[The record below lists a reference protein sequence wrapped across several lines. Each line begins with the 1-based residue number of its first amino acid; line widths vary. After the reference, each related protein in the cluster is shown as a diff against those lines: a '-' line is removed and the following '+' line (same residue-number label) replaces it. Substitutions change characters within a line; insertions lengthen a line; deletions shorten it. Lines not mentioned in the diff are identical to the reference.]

1 MMVEVPFAFEVDVIP
16 KGKRKPI
23 TKHLMSSVTVDVAA
37 ATDAEAPVVLR
48 WHRPGERATERA
60 NPPIDYRRFGDAV
73 YVPIFRT
80 HAREPDRPVGF
91 DEMVETAQHG
101 YRSASNPLF
110 AGEEY
115 GRDRS
120 DGRET
125 DYPGAVFRNS
135 KEEQVAASI
144 RGIAAGL
151 VSVDGIIFRQAGD
164 EEPIYELHPFDWY
177 DREHHVQRNSCY
189 VKTTTLGHV
198 PVEMRDIRKHY
209 RVDQVAEVL
218 GAAEAQGAV
227 IEGWDPERPDTFVE
241 AISEYV
247 EVFDATALRYRPD
260 QGPQLLKFA
269 KQQLSRDKEDV
280 AEASRAQ
287 MLAYADLRDAIR
299 EEAPASVVC
308 DRLEAYAAVLA
319 PKHADDGWWARHL
332 AERKADI
339 AHEIE
344 TFRLAPLPEPTI
356 PSGAPRP

>member
-1 MMVEVPFAFEVDVIP
+1 MMVEVPFAYEVDVIP

-23 TKHLMSSVTVDVAA
+23 TKYLMSSVMVDVAA

-60 NPPIDYRRFGDAV
+60 NPPIDYRRFGDAL
-73 YVPIFRT
+73 YVPIFQT

-101 YRSASNPLF
+101 YCSASNPLF
-110 AGEEY
+110 AGVEY
-115 GRDRS
+115 GRYRS
-120 DGRET
+120 DGREA
-125 DYPGAVFRNS
+125 DYPGATFRNS
-135 KEEQVAASI
+135 KESEVAAAV
-144 RGIAAGL
+144 RENAAGL
-151 VSVDGIIFRQAGD
+151 VCIDGTMFRRAGD
-164 EEPIYELHPFDWY
+164 EEPIYELHPFGWY
-177 DREHHVQRNSCY
+177 DREQGVQRNSCY
-189 VKTTTLGHV
+189 VNTRTLSHF
-198 PVEMRDIRKHY
+198 PPETRDIRKHF
-209 RVDQVAEVL
+209 RVDQLPEL
-218 GAAEAQGAV
+218 LSAAEAAGAG
-227 IEGWDPERPDTFVE
+227 IEGWDPERPETFAAAV
-241 AISEYV
+241 SQYV

-299 EEAPASVVC
+299 EDAPASVVC
-308 DRLEAYAAVLA
+308 DRLEAYAAVLV
-319 PKHADDGWWARHL
+319 PKYADDDWWFRHL
-332 AERKADI
+332 EERKADI

-344 TFRLAPLPEPTI
+344 TFRLAPLPEPAI

>member
-1 MMVEVPFAFEVDVIP
+1 MMVEVPFAYEADVIP

-23 TKHLMSSVTVDVAA
+23 TKYLMSSVMVDVAV

-60 NPPIDYRRFGDAV
+60 NPSIDYRRFGDAL
-73 YVPIFRT
+73 YVPIFQT

-115 GRDRS
+115 GRYRS
-120 DGRET
+120 DGREA
-125 DYPGAVFRNS
+125 DYPGATFRNS
-135 KEEQVAASI
+135 KESEVAAAV
-144 RGIAAGL
+144 RENAAGL
-151 VSVDGIIFRQAGD
+151 VCVDGTMFRRAGD
-164 EEPIYELHPFDWY
+164 EEPIYELHSFGWY
-177 DREHHVQRNSCY
+177 DQEQGVQRNSCY
-189 VKTTTLGHV
+189 VKTTTLGHI
-198 PVEMRDIRKHY
+198 PVEMRDIRKHF

-218 GAAEAQGAV
+218 GAAEAQGAG
-227 IEGWDPERPDTFVE
+227 IEGWDPELPATFVD

-269 KQQLSRDKEDV
+269 KQQLSRDKKDV

-299 EEAPASVVC
+299 EDAPASVVC
-308 DRLEAYAAVLA
+308 DRLEACAAVLV
-319 PKHADDGWWARHL
+319 PKYADDDWWIRHL
-332 AERKADI
+332 EERKADI

-344 TFRLAPLPEPTI
+344 TFRLAPLPEPAI